1 MKLSEL
7 EKLEKLEKEGG
18 YQVTHADADKGGD
31 EACQLEGVVQHIFA
45 DAGGSCAVEA
55 DGGYLGGICR
65 DIQ

>member
-1 MKLSEL
+1 MLIKYYYEEVGDS
-7 EKLEKLEKEGG
+7 
-18 YQVTHADADKGGD
+18 DADEGGD
-31 EACQLEGVVQHIFA
+31 EACQLEGMVQHVFA